1 MQAGDTYTTT
11 ETRCETVHDTHEE
24 LVGYDVS
31 YELGDQRGTVRMDR
45 DPGAQIP
52 VREGQLVLAEQ

>member
-24 LVGYDVS
+24 LVS